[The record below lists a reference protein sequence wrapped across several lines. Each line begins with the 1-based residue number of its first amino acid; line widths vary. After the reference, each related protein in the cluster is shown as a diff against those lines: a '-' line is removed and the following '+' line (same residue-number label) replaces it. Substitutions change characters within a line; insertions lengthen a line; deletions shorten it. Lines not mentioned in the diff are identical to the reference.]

1 MLEDYLDSDWMK
13 EWKRQQAIREEVEP
27 YIKEAKMQGKSY
39 KDIALEIQKKYP
51 EITHSMIGKW
61 GRKMLG
67 SMQNYSKNEDGSL
80 YKDVFHL
87 RVDKKTYDAFQELR
101 ERLRVDLN
109 RKYKPTDQETIIDLI
124 NKC

>member
-1 MLEDYLDSDWMK
+1 
-13 EWKRQQAIREEVEP
+13 
-27 YIKEAKMQGKSY
+27 MQGKSY

-87 RVDKKTYDAFQELR
+87 RVDKKTYDAFQEVR